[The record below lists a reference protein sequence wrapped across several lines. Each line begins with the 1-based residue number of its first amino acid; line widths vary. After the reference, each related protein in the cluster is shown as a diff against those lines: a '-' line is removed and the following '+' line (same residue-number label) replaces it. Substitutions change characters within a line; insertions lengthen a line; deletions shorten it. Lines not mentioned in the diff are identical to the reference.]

1 MFTVIA
7 DGDGRYRLE
16 DARGAQV
23 GWIRGRAIGFQGM
36 RSEAAAISAVG
47 AAWNPLQASLR
58 RQYAGRPRDEA
69 ALDRLRLAHDGAYE
83 WVTDGRVPLARLH
96 RPAADRAA
104 ATFAVELV
112 LPSYTSEGAAIA
124 VAQFVG
130 SALSAHLGG
139 GGGDAGRE
147 WRAPTLPAA

>member
-16 DARGAQV
+16 DATGAQV
-23 GWIRGRAIGFQGM
+23 GWIRGRSIGFQGM

-58 RQYAGRPRDEA
+58 RHYAGRPRDEA

-96 RPAADRAA
+96 RPAADVADA
-104 ATFAVELV
+104 PFAVELV
-112 LPSYTSEGAAIA
+112 LPSYASEGAAIA
-124 VAQFVG
+124 STRCITV
-130 SALSAHLGG
+130 SLRPSS
-139 GGGDAGRE
+139 
-147 WRAPTLPAA
+147 PTVR